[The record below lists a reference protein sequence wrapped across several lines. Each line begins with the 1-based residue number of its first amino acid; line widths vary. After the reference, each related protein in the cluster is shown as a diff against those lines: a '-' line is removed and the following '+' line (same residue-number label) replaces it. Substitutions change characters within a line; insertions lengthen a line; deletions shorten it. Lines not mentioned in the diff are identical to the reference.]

1 LNTAQSVPLSNDDLP
16 GNVPG
21 REMISDPTIG
31 VLTMRKFLLSLS
43 CLLLLAG
50 VTYAA
55 DAVFVKFDS
64 EKKELTVKEGD
75 KDNVY
80 KITDKTKVSIV
91 DKDGNATAGELKL
104 LEKAKSGKT
113 KIEILTDKDIV
124 TEIKMKKKK

>member
-1 LNTAQSVPLSNDDLP
+1 
-16 GNVPG
+16 
-21 REMISDPTIG
+21 
-31 VLTMRKFLLSLS
+31 MRKLLLSLS
-43 CLLLLAG
+43 CLLLLTG
-50 VTYAA
+50 VTYAV
-55 DAVFVKFDS
+55 DAVFVKFDA

-104 LEKAKSGKT
+104 LEKAKAGKT
-113 KIEILTDKDIV
+113 KIEILTDKDVV